1 MTSWVTFAD
10 GFVTE
15 TSVVQGLWALE
26 ASGYRFEPTADEQK
40 IIVHRPPTDEASV
53 SGAAIRVRDQ
63 EALFI
68 LINFD
73 DIVACVQHDRA
84 DRRHPAA

>member
-1 MTSWVTFAD
+1 MTSWVTFPD

-26 ASGYRFEPTADEQK
+26 ASGYRFEPTADEER
-40 IIVHRPPTDEASV
+40 IIVHRPPADEAPLSSAV
-53 SGAAIRVRDQ
+53 TQVRDQ

>member
-1 MTSWVTFAD
+1 MTSWVTFPD
-10 GFVTE
+10 GFMAHS
-15 TSVVQGLWALE
+15 SVVKGLWALE
-26 ASGYRFEPTADEQK
+26 ASGYRFEPISGKDR
-40 IIVHRPPTDEASV
+40 IIVHPPPGDDTQKSALST
-53 SGAAIRVRDQ
+53 RVRDE

-84 DRRHPAA
+84 DRTRPSA